1 MPNNFCPHLRNKTC
15 SLLNEECFRLR
26 QQSIC
31 DFLNHYHMITNYTN
45 DPPITQ
51 IVKKELLQP
60 FLEKW
65 KSYAASPSPG
75 KKNMIGQPLEQIF
88 RKRIK
93 EELENQDVLVYDKAH
108 KFEIGEEVS
117 IYADVF
123 IEKEGYPI
131 SIVSVKSWIGTTQI
145 RETFAYAYLSK
156 LWNGQKNVRLF
167 MATLHPIEPRIK
179 RVESICKPY
188 LDGLYSITSKPYF
201 DELIV
206 ELKKIY
212 S

>member
-1 MPNNFCPHLRNKTC
+1 MSPSFCNHLQKSNC
-15 SLLNEECFRLR
+15 GLLNATCFRLR

-31 DFLNHYHMITNYTN
+31 EFSTHHELITNFQN
-45 DPPITQ
+45 EPPITQ
-51 IVKKELLQP
+51 QVKQDLLQP
-60 FLEKW
+60 FLAKW

-75 KKNMIGQPLEQIF
+75 KKNMTGLPLEKTI
-88 RKRIK
+88 RERIK
-93 EELENQDVLVYDKAH
+93 NELVNQQVTVYDRAH

-117 IYADVF
+117 IFADVF

-167 MATLHPIEPRIK
+167 MASLYPIEPRIK
-179 RVESICKPY
+179 RVEKICKPY
-188 LDGLYSITSKPYF
+188 LDGVYSISGKPYF
-201 DELIV
+201 DDLISELQY
-206 ELKKIY
+206 IY
-212 S
+212 K